1 MLGYRTH
8 FKQSH
13 PGTYFTDVVCDF
25 AMIHNVQGVL
35 HCVISPFSLLK
46 CFFVAK
52 LLRENTTLLMKI
64 TELNNSGQFS
74 FNSRDFLSQIFPMNE
89 IREMLENPF
98 QMLEEK
104 KTLKKA
110 S

>member
-1 MLGYRTH
+1 
-8 FKQSH
+8 
-13 PGTYFTDVVCDF
+13 
-25 AMIHNVQGVL
+25 
-35 HCVISPFSLLK
+35 
-46 CFFVAK
+46 
-52 LLRENTTLLMKI
+52 MKI